1 VIERHRVELSTA
13 AQKDLKGYRHAAAA
27 IFDALARLEFDPES
41 GHSLTGDLAGVRSL
55 DITVKGSG
63 AFRAAYE
70 IDDLEKVC
78 VVVAIGPRERFYER
92 LRRRL
97 NG

>member
-1 VIERHRVELSTA
+1 MIERYRVELTTA
-13 AQKDLKGYRHAAAA
+13 AQKDLKSYRHATGL
-27 IFDALARLEFDPES
+27 ILDALARLEFDPEG
-41 GHSLTGDLAGVRSL
+41 GHLLTGDLSGVRSL
-55 DITVKGSG
+55 EIAVKGSG

-70 IDDLEKVC
+70 TDGVEKVC
-78 VVVAIGPRERFYER
+78 IVVAIGPRERFYER

>member
-1 VIERHRVELSTA
+1 MIERYRVELTTA
-13 AQKDLKGYRHAAAA
+13 AKKDLKGYRHAQMS
-27 IFDALARLEFDPES
+27 ILDTLARLEFDPES
-41 GHSLTGDLAGVRSL
+41 GHPLSGDLSGIRSL
-55 DITVKGSG
+55 DITIKGRG

-70 IDDLEKVC
+70 VDGSERSCMVF
-78 VVVAIGPRERFYER
+78 AIGPREGFYDR

>member
-1 VIERHRVELSTA
+1 VIERYRVELTSA
-13 AQKDLKGYRHAAAA
+13 AQKDLKGFRHAASSVLNA
-27 IFDALARLEFDPES
+27 IAQLEVEPERGHHLA
-41 GHSLTGDLAGVRSL
+41 GDLSGVRSL
-55 DITVKGSG
+55 DITVQGSG

-70 IDDLEKVC
+70 VDELERIC
-78 VVVAIGPRERFYER
+78 RVVAIGPRENFYDR